1 MAGETESLYE
11 FSSGSVF
18 SIVGSSDKNLRH
30 DGPGGAGENSPGSS
44 DPGKP
49 TNKTTCTPDGV
60 REMNVARGCSLKY
73 SRTPSGVHGILENQK
88 PRVYR
93 PWAICLHPI
102 RGDNTCGL
110 MLVFPMIGKTAPKSS
125 NDWKLSPNVFF
136 IAAGRQMVDT
146 GTEHRE
152 ETAQPGELV

>member
-110 MLVFPMIGKTAPKSS
+110 MLVFPMIGNFPRTYFLLQP
-125 NDWKLSPNVFF
+125 
-136 IAAGRQMVDT
+136 AGRWWT
-146 GTEHRE
+146 LARSTERKPLN
-152 ETAQPGELV
+152 QGN